1 MKKIVFIELN
11 ELNFD
16 FIQEYI
22 QRFPN
27 KYKNLN
33 IIYKEAINTT
43 SEKEY
48 HLLEPWIQWVT
59 IHTGLSAKDH
69 NIFRLGDFVNSN
81 KKQYFEEIESLG
93 FKVGMI
99 SSMNTVNRLKNAAYF
114 IPDPW
119 TETQSDGSYFSQLV
133 NKILKS
139 TVNSNAQNKIGLKNY
154 FYLSLILLKF
164 FRFKNLGLLEILLFF
179 DKSKWYRLIFDLMLN
194 DIHFTLK

>member
-16 FIQEYI
+16 FIQKYI

-69 NIFRLGDFVNSN
+69 NIFS
-81 KKQYFEEIESLG
+81 
-93 FKVGMI
+93 
-99 SSMNTVNRLKNAAYF
+99 
-114 IPDPW
+114 
-119 TETQSDGSYFSQLV
+119 
-133 NKILKS
+133 
-139 TVNSNAQNKIGLKNY
+139 
-154 FYLSLILLKF
+154 
-164 FRFKNLGLLEILLFF
+164 
-179 DKSKWYRLIFDLMLN
+179 
-194 DIHFTLK
+194 